1 MPKAAFRFTALQAA
15 DPVELGDFQPVARLG
30 EGGMGQVFIAFS
42 PGGQPAAVKVIR
54 PEFARDAEFG
64 RRFEREVRAAQKV
77 RGAHLAPLLD
87 ADPHA
92 EQPWLATGFVAGPT
106 LRDLVTERGALPASQ
121 VLLLAWGIAHALADI
136 HAAKVV
142 HRDLKPGNIML
153 DETGPKVI
161 DFGIVKSLTQSV
173 TYSSHSTRVG
183 TPLYMSPEQAMGRA
197 VGAPSDIFALGSTL
211 YFLATGHEA
220 FGAENEW
227 GVAHRIV
234 ADDPDLSAVRS
245 APLRDLLTACMAKE
259 PGERP
264 TAQQVLER
272 CEQELGDA
280 LGPGCWMRIG
290 GARAAIQERTAALRV
305 LTRDDDDSASAA
317 TVPRPRDL
325 PKTRV
330 AEPDPAAPKKEAA
343 PNKAAPKK
351 KPAPKKEPATTP
363 PGPEPEKPTRREV
376 SSVVIEHLGK
386 ALGATCGLLV
396 AASAPFMTETWTTKL
411 NGQQVGQVTESFD
424 WSHPWAATS
433 SGIPGV
439 SSDWAVVPVGIVGTI
454 AAIVLM
460 LVYLARLSPGDG
472 SQGWSGMA
480 RFLIFAWACVLGLT
494 GAFLIVMTLGV
505 SVGDDNSAYEIRS
518 VLEMGGW
525 ALLVANVIIVEAVVG
540 TGRKLDRLAR
550 SR

>member
-15 DPVELGDFQPVARLG
+15 DPVELGDFRPVARLG

-106 LRDLVTERGALPASQ
+106 LRDLVAERGALPASQ

-211 YFLATGHEA
+211 YFLATGQEA

-234 ADDPDLSAVRS
+234 ADDPDLSAIRS
-245 APLRDLLTACMAKE
+245 APLRDLLTACLDKE

-264 TAQQVLER
+264 AAQQILEL
-272 CEQELGDA
+272 CERELGDD
-280 LGPGCWMRIG
+280 LGPGSWMRID
-290 GARAAIQERTAALRV
+290 GARAAIQERTAALRG
-305 LTRDDDDSASAA
+305 LTRYDDDPASAV
-317 TVPRPRDL
+317 TVPRPRNL
-325 PKTRV
+325 PKTRL
-330 AEPDPAAPKKEAA
+330 AEPDPPAV
-343 PNKAAPKK
+343 
-351 KPAPKKEPATTP
+351 KP
-363 PGPEPEKPTRREV
+363 PEPEEPAAKARSR
-376 SSVVIEHLGK
+376 VVTVHVVKMLVAGAVLLWAMSRPVITQTWHAKDPGK
-386 ALGATCGLLV
+386 AV
-396 AASAPFMTETWTTKL
+396 SRSVSEY
-411 NGQQVGQVTESFD
+411 FD
-424 WSHPWAATS
+424 WHHPWASTS
-433 SGIPGV
+433 NVVTIGVFGTLVAIICLAVYLVALCSEFYEVEWYFWPVFSTFIFIRIWGWVVMVAAILLIVRMAFLSEESGIYELRTALASGA
-439 SSDWAVVPVGIVGTI
+439 WLLLLANGIVVE
-454 AAIVLM
+454 AL
-460 LVYLARLSPGDG
+460 
-472 SQGWSGMA
+472 
-480 RFLIFAWACVLGLT
+480 
-494 GAFLIVMTLGV
+494 
-505 SVGDDNSAYEIRS
+505 IRS
-518 VLEMGGW
+518 ARW
-525 ALLVANVIIVEAVVG
+525 
-540 TGRKLDRLAR
+540 LDPPVKASATTR
-550 SR
+550 S